1 MKLIE
6 ITTTTCSVC
15 KMLAPMVKALTNSE
29 DIELDIQIA
38 DDEEHLSAEGKK
50 LIEEYKI
57 KSVPVFFFIKENKVI
72 DKHFGAIS
80 FPELKTKIKNIKNEH

>member
-1 MKLIE
+1 MKIIE

-38 DDEEHLSAEGKK
+38 DDEKHLSTEGKK
-50 LIEEYKI
+50 LIEEFQHIVSYNN
-57 KSVPVFFFIKENKVI
+57 FFRSKAHRFKY
-72 DKHFGAIS
+72 S
-80 FPELKTKIKNIKNEH
+80 T